1 MLADVKG
8 FAVVPTVD
16 ETDVDFVQPKVEN
29 AKVTQYDIVSA
40 IVVLMMVFFSL
51 TTLVATF
58 MLWSQ

>member
-1 MLADVKG
+1 MLEDVKG